1 MYGLLIYICHVCL
14 QENILL
20 VKPTYV
26 LVTFFLS
33 LNAVQRANETKRTR
47 WISLVRTISEY
58 ISGKD
63 VERKTLLQIL
73 SVQMLHFSG
82 Y

>member
-14 QENILL
+14 QENIFSI
-20 VKPTYV
+20 KPTYV